1 MKEALTS
8 IEGADTTPLAV
19 AAPGWGISPL
29 DERTNGLGPGS
40 FHVLAGPPG
49 PAKLVAGL
57 QFAAAGVSVGQRVLL
72 VTNAVASDILDVA
85 AAWGLELRPAYESG
99 ALRILGFRDDFELRV
114 LRSAEPED
122 VLEELDAL
130 APKGL
135 DRIVVDPGGLFIQG
149 GARTLLG
156 RAFVEW
162 ARRQRAS
169 VFVTLAIDGLELPA
183 SAEWLTQ
190 VTDGVLLLDHGPDGV
205 YHVDL
210 RHARHGR
217 EGPEQVTLQ
226 LVAGRGLVAPEVG
239 LSRRRAD
246 RSMGHGSRL
255 LLVDLGDEPQQPLE
269 EWACK
274 IFTTDVV
281 REALDG
287 VSALQSGAGFG
298 CVLIYAPRERV
309 PEVVRASRAMRP
321 LTGSPIIAAFDDAIR
336 STDRVDI
343 LEAGADDCLSAG
355 VDVRELAVRIR
366 QAAESGGKP
375 APTPEEA
382 SRRPQRPVGGSVDRS
397 VFRGEVEKRLGD
409 PFYSVL
415 TVLRVTRPGGSD
427 RELSR
432 YLADEIRSDQG
443 DLVVPGQ
450 TGFLVLLQGARRE
463 AARAFAERVR
473 GRLAAA
479 GSAEAGLLTEVYSH
493 PGDRLGILRLASVDV
508 GVTVAESARAPGGG
522 GAKAV

>member
-1 MKEALTS
+1 VKEAWTLS
-8 IEGADTTPLAV
+8 VGAKATPSDV

-29 DERTNGLGPGS
+29 DERTNGLAPGA

-49 PAKLVAGL
+49 PAKLVAAL
-57 QFAAAGVSVGQRVLL
+57 QFAAVGVSAGQRVLL
-72 VTNAVASDILDVA
+72 LTNAIASDILDVA
-85 AAWGLELRPAYESG
+85 SAWGLDLRPAHESG

-122 VLEELDAL
+122 VLDELSTL
-130 APKGL
+130 APKDL

-169 VFVTLAIDGLELPA
+169 VLLTLAIDGAGLPA

-190 VTDGVLLLDHGPDGV
+190 VTDGVLLVDHGPDGV

-217 EGPEQVTLQ
+217 EGSEQVTLQ

-246 RSMGHGSRL
+246 RSTGHGSRL
-255 LLVDLGDEPQQPLE
+255 LLVDLGDEPGQPVE
-269 EWACK
+269 EWACRV
-274 IFTTDVV
+274 FTTEVV

-287 VSALQSGAGFG
+287 VSSLQDGSGFG
-298 CVLIYAPRERV
+298 CVLIHAPRERV
-309 PEVVRASRAMRP
+309 SEVIRACRAMRP

-336 STDRVDI
+336 STDRAEI

-375 APTPEEA
+375 APSRSEA
-382 SRRPQRPVGGSVDRS
+382 APRPARPLGGPVDRS
-397 VFRGEVEKRLGD
+397 AFRTEIERRLSD
-409 PFYSVL
+409 PFHSVL

-427 RELSR
+427 SELNECLS
-432 YLADEIRSDQG
+432 DEIRTDHG

-450 TGFLVLLQGARRE
+450 PGFLVLLQGARRE
-463 AARAFAERVR
+463 AARAFTDRVR
-473 GRLAAA
+473 SRLAN
-479 GSAEAGLLTEVYSH
+479 GGGAEVGLLTEVYSH
-493 PGDRLGILRLASVDV
+493 PGDRLGILRLTSADV
-508 GVTVAESARAPGGG
+508 GAAIPESARAPGGG